1 MQRQRASKR
10 SRKTRIPEEEVMR
23 LEQAGSDDSD
33 AYDHPH
39 PSSPPRG
46 EDGAHSSVGRRRA
59 GGQSSHGASGSGSSS
74 SEGRF
79 SVQGTDLPRL
89 APSGGEE
96 DAPRPAAAHPA
107 GRPRV
112 AGSFH
117 MIEDAKDLLVVLSG
131 LMEEKAADATAAMQ
145 GIVAQSQRSA
155 DRLRDQ
161 LLEAQRQLDEGQRAR
176 DELQRAQSEALR
188 QLEEGQRARDELQRA
203 RDELQRAQ
211 SEALRQL
218 DEARGQVREEAR
230 QKDEARRT
238 AARVQ
243 SSLDDAIANL
253 STSLSSTCCVC
264 DETTDRGADFAW
276 CGLHK
281 AGDATKGQSHAI
293 CRECLENGMESF
305 VSDPGMFRPNGGIC
319 CLGRRDETAC
329 PLSTVP
335 FTPSH
340 FANANVNAD
349 LFAVYMR
356 KKGEHEQRMAS
367 APTIP
372 ANFDAQLASIET
384 LCTDVV
390 MHRCPNP
397 TCRQPV
403 VLSTGCLLL
412 KCTCGHEVCGWCFE
426 FHAPRPADTRD
437 TTNHDHVAYCKHNQL
452 PPVAGE
458 ARMIDG
464 EWRERRSY
472 MNDDPGLYQAHLQ
485 SISEEKKRAMMERLG
500 RNVHAV
506 EMRPG
511 R

>member
-1 MQRQRASKR
+1 MQRASKR
-10 SRKTRIPEEEVMR
+10 ARKNKIPNEEVTR
-23 LEQAGSDDSD
+23 REQAGSDDSD

-39 PSSPPRG
+39 PSPPRG

-59 GGQSSHGASGSGSSS
+59 GGQSSHGASGSVSSS
-74 SEGRF
+74 SEGRS
-79 SVQGTDLPRL
+79 SVQGTDLPRR

-112 AGSFH
+112 AGSFF
-117 MIEDAKDLLVVLSG
+117 MIDDENDLAKVFKELV
-131 LMEEKAADATAAMQ
+131 EEKAADATAAMQ
-145 GIVAQSQRSA
+145 GIVAQSQREA

-161 LLEAQRQLDEGQRAR
+161 LLEAQREAERQLDEG
-176 DELQRAQSEALR
+176 QRAQSEALR
-188 QLEEGQRARDELQRA
+188 L
-203 RDELQRAQ
+203 
-211 SEALRQL
+211 L
-218 DEARGQVREEAR
+218 DEARRQLGETRDQVCAEAR
-230 QKDEARRT
+230 QKDEAKRT

-264 DETTDRGADFAW
+264 DETTDRGADFTW

-293 CRECLENGMESF
+293 CRECLENGMGSF
-305 VSDPGMFRPNGGIC
+305 VRDPDMFRPNGGIC

-390 MHRCPNP
+390 MHRCPNS

-437 TTNHDHVAYCKHNQL
+437 TTNHDHVAYCKRNQL

-458 ARMIDG
+458 ARTIDG
-464 EWRERRSY
+464 KRRERRSY

-500 RNVHAV
+500 RNVHPV

-511 R
+511 P